1 METND
6 ASRWLPDSERP
17 RENGP
22 GRSGN
27 DCVARPKKTERRGRC
42 DAHFSPQFQDY
53 KDAQAGLT
61 PRLLGLTTTT
71 IQRRRTPQQL
81 TPDSNPRITIPC
93 AGGDTMVASKS
104 STPAVDVQMA
114 RRPSGTNV
122 RPAIGG
128 VPDSTIMAVSSRHT
142 VTRLGRHVVKHLES
156 HSSSSKSTPDSPPW
170 RVAMYDIIFEADTAA
185 GRAFDIALLVAIL
198 ASITVVSLETVPD
211 YKDNVGLN
219 HFFDASE
226 WFLTVLFTI
235 EYVLRLICSRRP
247 VRYAFSFWGII
258 DLLSILPS
266 YVTFLVGSSQ
276 RSFVILRSVRLLRVF
291 RVLKLWRMMN
301 EADELAAAIWRVR
314 DKIIVF
320 LSVVLVA
327 VTIRRNFDVPHRE
340 TIRPG
345 MAETDGLDP
354 NSQFTSIPQSMYW
367 AIVTMTTVGYGD
379 VVPQTAVGKVI
390 SAMLILLGYS
400 LIIVP
405 STFVSAEFIQQKQI
419 QRDEVPC
426 QNCDAPTHRGD
437 ALGRHSSGR
446 APRPAGPVSVG

>member
-1 METND
+1 
-6 ASRWLPDSERP
+6 
-17 RENGP
+17 
-22 GRSGN
+22 
-27 DCVARPKKTERRGRC
+27 
-42 DAHFSPQFQDY
+42 
-53 KDAQAGLT
+53 
-61 PRLLGLTTTT
+61 
-71 IQRRRTPQQL
+71 
-81 TPDSNPRITIPC
+81 
-93 AGGDTMVASKS
+93 
-104 STPAVDVQMA
+104 
-114 RRPSGTNV
+114 
-122 RPAIGG
+122 
-128 VPDSTIMAVSSRHT
+128 
-142 VTRLGRHVVKHLES
+142 
-156 HSSSSKSTPDSPPW
+156 
-170 RVAMYDIIFEADTAA
+170 MYDIIFEADTAA
-185 GRAFDIALLVAIL
+185 GRAFDIALLFAIL
-198 ASITVVSLETVPD
+198 ASITVVSLETVPG
-211 YKDNVGLN
+211 YKDSVGLN

-235 EYVLRLICSRRP
+235 EYVLRLICSRQP

-327 VTIRRNFDVPHRE
+327 VTIAGTLMYHIE

-345 MAETDGLDP
+345 MVETDGLDP

-426 QNCDAPTHRGD
+426 QNCDAPTHRPD
-437 ALGRHSSGR
+437 AEFCYRCGERLGEF
-446 APRPAGPVSVG
+446 AK